1 MRRGRIAIAMITAR
15 LKAGATAVRATA
27 RLKTGAT
34 VVAVVALVIAGG
46 AGVQAYLKLG
56 VNVGTRTVSLRWDRF
71 PVRYFVT
78 DRDVAGVSAADLRG
92 AVERAFGRWGAEASA
107 RVSAEFVGF
116 TSAEPFEEDDMNVLG
131 FQDRPDL
138 DRVLGSTTF
147 LIDTTDGRILE
158 SDIFFN
164 AAFPWSVASDGQSGR
179 FDLEAIATHEIGHLL
194 GLGHSAIGE
203 TELLSGGRRVIGT
216 GAVMFPIAFSS
227 GVTEGRELK
236 ADDIAG
242 IGDIYSGGGS
252 GTGSIGGKVTREG
265 RGVFGAHV
273 VAFNLRTGKLVS
285 NFSLD
290 AEGSFVIAGLDPGPH
305 VLRVEPLDDADVDSF
320 FDDTTEVD
328 VDFAVTFLDRLAVV
342 PRGGSSAPVTI
353 AVRGK

>member
-1 MRRGRIAIAMITAR
+1 MRRRRIAIGLAA
-15 LKAGATAVRATA
+15 AVAF
-27 RLKTGAT
+27 
-34 VVAVVALVIAGG
+34 VAVS
-46 AGVQAYLKLG
+46 GVGLQAYLKLG
-56 VNVGTRTVSLRWDRF
+56 VTVGTRTVSLRWDRF
-71 PVRYFVT
+71 PVRYFIT
-78 DRDVAGVSAADLRG
+78 DRDTAGASAADLRG
-92 AVERAFGRWGAEASA
+92 AVERAFGRWRAVPSA
-107 RVSAEFVGF
+107 GISAEFVGF
-116 TSAEPFEEDDMNVLG
+116 TSAEPFEEDDMSVLG
-131 FQDRPDL
+131 FQDRPEL

-147 LIDTTDGRILE
+147 LIDTANGRILE

-164 AAFPWSVASDGQSGR
+164 AAFPWSVAPDGQPGR
-179 FDLEAIATHEIGHLL
+179 YDLEAIATHEIGHLL

-203 TELLSGGRRVIGT
+203 TELMSGGRRVLAT
-216 GAVMFPIAFSS
+216 GAVMFPIAFSA
-227 GVTEGRELK
+227 GVTEGRELQ

-242 IGDIYSGGGS
+242 LNDIYAGNGR
-252 GTGSIGGKVTREG
+252 GTGSISGTVTRDG

-290 AEGSFVIAGLDPGPH
+290 DAGAFVIAGLDPGPH

-320 FDDTTEVD
+320 FDDTSEVD
-328 VDFAVTFLDRLAVV
+328 VDFAVTFLDRLAIV

>member
-1 MRRGRIAIAMITAR
+1 MSARLRAAARAGRGTAR
-15 LKAGATAVRATA
+15 RMAGIS
-27 RLKTGAT
+27 
-34 VVAVVALVIAGG
+34 VVAAAALVATGG

-56 VNVGTRTVSLRWDRF
+56 ANVGNRTVSLRWDRF

-78 DRDVAGVSAADLRG
+78 DRDVAGVSAAELRG
-92 AVERAFGRWGAEASA
+92 AVERAFVRWAAVPSSNI
-107 RVSAEFVGF
+107 SAEFVGF
-116 TSAEPFEEDDMNVLG
+116 TSAEPFEEDDMSVLG

-147 LIDTTDGRILE
+147 LIDSTDGRILE

-164 AAFPWSVASDGQSGR
+164 AAFPWSVAPDGQAGR

-203 TELLSGGRRVIGT
+203 TELLSGGRRVTAT
-216 GAVMFPIAFSS
+216 GAVMFPIAFSA
-227 GVTEGRELK
+227 GVTEGRALR
-236 ADDIAG
+236 ADDVAG
-242 IGDIYSGGGS
+242 IDDIYVGGGS
-252 GTGSIGGKVTREG
+252 GTGSISGTVTRDG
-265 RGVFGAHV
+265 HGVFGAHV

-290 AEGSFVIAGLDPGPH
+290 EAGSFVIAGLDPGPH
-305 VLRVEPLDDADVDSF
+305 VVRAEPLDDADLDSF
-320 FDDTTEVD
+320 FDDTAEVD
-328 VDFAVTFLDRLAVV
+328 LDFAVTFSDRLAIV
-342 PRGGSSAPVTI
+342 PRRGSSAPVTI

>member
-15 LKAGATAVRATA
+15 LKAGAT
-27 RLKTGAT
+27 

-46 AGVQAYLKLG
+46 VGVQAYLKLG

-164 AAFPWSVASDGQSGR
+164 AAFPWSVSSGGESGR
-179 FDLEAIATHEIGHLL
+179 FDLESIVLHETGHLF
-194 GLGHSAIGE
+194 GLGHSALGE
-203 TELLSGGRRVIGT
+203 TEIGSAGRRVIAAET
-216 GAVMFPIAFSS
+216 VMFPIAFSAGTTTGRTPRVDDVAGLSQLYPDGTAPGETGTIS
-227 GVTEGRELK
+227 GR
-236 ADDIAG
+236 
-242 IGDIYSGGGS
+242 
-252 GTGSIGGKVTREG
+252 VTRDG
-265 RGVFGAHV
+265 AGVYGAHV
-273 VAFNLRTGKLVS
+273 VAFNPKTGAVVGG
-285 NFSLD
+285 FSVN
-290 AEGSFVIAGLDPGPH
+290 AEGAFVIGRLDPGAY
-305 VLRVEPLDDADVDSF
+305 VLRAEPIDDADLDSF
-320 FDDTTEVD
+320 FDDAGGLD
-328 VDFAVTFLDRLAVV
+328 VDFRVAYHDGLVIV
-342 PRGGSSAPVTI
+342 PRGGGASAVEI
-353 AVRGK
+353 KVVGK

>member
-1 MRRGRIAIAMITAR
+1 MRRGWIAIGLAAVMVA
-15 LKAGATAVRATA
+15 AGS
-27 RLKTGAT
+27 
-34 VVAVVALVIAGG
+34 VAA
-46 AGVQAYLKLG
+46 QAYLKLG

-71 PVRYFVT
+71 PVRYFIT
-78 DRDVAGVSAADLRG
+78 DRDVAGVSASDLRG
-92 AVERAFGRWGAEASA
+92 AAERAFGRWGAVPSA
-107 RVSAEFVGF
+107 NVSAEFVGF

-131 FQDRPDL
+131 FQDRPEL

-164 AAFPWSVASDGQSGR
+164 AAFPWSVAADGPPGR
-179 FDLEAIATHEIGHLL
+179 YDLEAIATHEIGHLL

-203 TELLSGGRRVIGT
+203 TELVTGGRRVIAS
-216 GAVMFPIAFSS
+216 GAAMFPIAFSP
-227 GVTEGRELK
+227 GVTKGRAIT

-242 IGDIYSGGGS
+242 IEDIYGRGGS
-252 GTGSIGGKVTREG
+252 GTGSISGTVTRDG

-290 AEGSFVIAGLDPGPH
+290 DAGAFVIAGLDPGPH
-305 VLRVEPLDDADVDSF
+305 VLRVEPLDDAEVDSF
-320 FDDTTEVD
+320 FDDASD
-328 VDFAVTFLDRLAVV
+328 VDLDFSVTFLDRLAIV
-342 PRGGSSAPVTI
+342 PRGGSSARVTI
-353 AVRGK
+353 AVRAK